1 MARRSVGLRTMG
13 SGSGVQNGGGRLDWA
28 KSGAAGHSQRQSLV
42 LLVPRSMPPQ
52 PANIHDRL
60 GRDARESEDHD
71 GTAADKA
78 NPKDGV
84 GTPGLG
90 YEQSSHDNAR
100 EDGEAEANPSSGTT
114 LHRYA
119 SPLLPEGT
127 PYRRIHRQGGGK
139 RYQDHYQR
147 GHASDNAHGLPLPD
161 RVPRNNMQGTHDA

>member
-1 MARRSVGLRTMG
+1 
-13 SGSGVQNGGGRLDWA
+13 
-28 KSGAAGHSQRQSLV
+28 
-42 LLVPRSMPPQ
+42 MPPQ

-119 SPLLPEGT
+119 SPLLLKGT
-127 PYRRIHRQGGGK
+127 PHRRIHRQGGGK

-147 GHASDNAHGLPLPD
+147 GHASDNAHGLLLPD
-161 RVPRNNMQGTHDA
+161 RVPRNNMQGTHDALTAGFRC